1 MVVTT
6 HKTAIFQVE
15 TFLVIIAGMTALI
28 LDSSFITF
36 SKDVD
41 KIWKIALDPYK
52 FPPIMQMHLKYALTT
67 LVVVR
72 TFTVHITIAL
82 YVVMLWPAIF
92 ADREYLLIP
101 WIVVGTIRLC
111 CDIVATVIG
120 LFICSKYG
128 LLSTLWI
135 EFLIVQ
141 LLKHGPAFY
150 VWLTIV
156 RYRSYLL
163 DVEEERRKQME
174 QEIYL
179 IRTGRKSRRQMT
191 VEQRRSIQCK
201 RDSISQ
207 ATIATIIH
215 RLSHRDKENM
225 STRSLDT
232 LLEIIDR
239 GHREEE
245 ESSWM
250 SEDSSYT
257 YTTYSTIQ
265 SEQKQFLPV
274 KIESE
279 QKTIQ
284 QLIEESEQ
292 DTNTKPNDLV
302 NKIDMGSVKSEVIEE
317 ENNLQCIYDESTLGT
332 LSPSSSERE
341 MGFTSTKNGEK
352 EES

>member
-156 RYRSYLL
+156 R
-163 DVEEERRKQME
+163 
-174 QEIYL
+174 
-179 IRTGRKSRRQMT
+179 
-191 VEQRRSIQCK
+191 
-201 RDSISQ
+201 DSISQ